1 MTLLPNNRYQ
11 GVHAS
16 CKIAEFLG
24 PLPFVPHIHC
34 GETFT
39 KALRRIEPK
48 HRVPDGLDGIFTV
61 LSTQNVEEVIV
72 GGWEARN
79 YGGANSGLVDLGTVL
94 LEFINEIGHTVDLV
108 VHILSLLHHDVAEGS
123 LKVVQLRLRPFS

>member
-1 MTLLPNNRYQ
+1 MPNNRYQ

-24 PLPFVPHIHC
+24 PLPFVPYIHC

-48 HRVPDGLDGIFTV
+48 HRVPDGLDGIFTF
-61 LSTQNVEEVIV
+61 LTTQNMQEVIV

-94 LEFINEIGHTVDLV
+94 LELINEIGDTVGLV
-108 VHILSLLHHDVAEGS
+108 VHIFSLLHHDVVEGS
-123 LKVVQLRLRPFS
+123 PKVVQLRLRPFS